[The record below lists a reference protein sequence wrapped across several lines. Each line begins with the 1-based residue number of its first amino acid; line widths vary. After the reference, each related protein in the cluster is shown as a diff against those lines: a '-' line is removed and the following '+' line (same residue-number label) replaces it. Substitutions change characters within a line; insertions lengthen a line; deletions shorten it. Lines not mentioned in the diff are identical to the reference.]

1 MQQIYVILT
10 IDQNTCKLLF
20 FCGILLLVVAFIAFC
35 LSKANKFCNNFLE
48 EFSKFGISKQGS
60 TVLHKCI
67 GCNEIIILP
76 WDQNSRRVTP
86 SVGLCF
92 KNLSFCEKKEKIVKN
107 TKLAD
112 LSQKELINMRKDY
125 QDVAFYGMPY
135 FFEMKRLKTFFSKYN
150 ADIFTRI
157 GLFFNKNKKII
168 EFLAKY
174 VKILEK
180 SISRQTDDI
189 GKLLDS
195 IDNSL
200 FRMQG
205 IPETVIRFENKDKL
219 NIVMF
224 LFYKSH
230 KVNFDENDL
239 ILFDDAYTTGKINI

>member
-1 MQQIYVILT
+1 
-10 IDQNTCKLLF
+10 
-20 FCGILLLVVAFIAFC
+20 
-35 LSKANKFCNNFLE
+35 
-48 EFSKFGISKQGS
+48 
-60 TVLHKCI
+60 
-67 GCNEIIILP
+67 
-76 WDQNSRRVTP
+76 
-86 SVGLCF
+86 
-92 KNLSFCEKKEKIVKN
+92 CEKKEKIVKN

-189 GKLLDS
+189 GMGSLKQSFDKTSVKFYTGNLSGKSLDS

-224 LFYKSH
+224 LFYKLH

>member
-1 MQQIYVILT
+1 
-10 IDQNTCKLLF
+10 
-20 FCGILLLVVAFIAFC
+20 
-35 LSKANKFCNNFLE
+35 SKANKFCNNFLE

-125 QDVAFYGMPY
+125 QDVAFYANIMQIYSHASDY
-135 FFEMKRLKTFFSKYN
+135 FLIK
-150 ADIFTRI
+150 I
-157 GLFFNKNKKII
+157 KII

-189 GKLLDS
+189 GMGWLRQSFNKTSVKFYTGNLSGKSLDS